1 MRTVTSVLSMLALG
15 ILLCF
20 EAAHPKAAD
29 WMLKAASM
37 AQASAK
43 TASTTSLQG
52 KISRRIERVATAN
65 GVVLRLIWEEE
76 KPIYIRQFVIE

>member
-1 MRTVTSVLSMLALG
+1 MRTVTSVLPMLALG

-20 EAAHPKAAD
+20 EAADPKAAD
-29 WMLKAASM
+29 GMPKAASM
-37 AQASAK
+37 AQANAK

-76 KPIYIRQFVIE
+76 RPIYIRQFVIK

>member
-1 MRTVTSVLSMLALG
+1 MRTVKSVLPMLALG

-20 EAAHPKAAD
+20 ETAHPKAAD
-29 WMLKAASM
+29 GMPKVTSM
-37 AQASAK
+37 AQVSAK

-76 KPIYIRQFVIE
+76 RPIYIKQFIIK